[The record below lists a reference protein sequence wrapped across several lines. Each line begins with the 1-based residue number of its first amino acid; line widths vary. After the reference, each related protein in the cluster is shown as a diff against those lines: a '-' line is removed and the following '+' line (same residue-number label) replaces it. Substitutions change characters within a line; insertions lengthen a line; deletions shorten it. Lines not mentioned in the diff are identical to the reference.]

1 MGRLAVV
8 GKVETL
14 GEPPAERRVRS
25 RLPLAVFDHG
35 SHVTLYRHGTE
46 AYVAPHRVDH
56 APHLQTLAQLGCDR
70 LLALSSVG
78 SLHPDLPVGT
88 FVVPDDFIALA
99 ETPVVASEPHQH
111 VVPGFTAPWRDR
123 LLAAWHDVADE
134 PLVDH
139 GVYWQMNGPRFETR
153 AEIRLAATA
162 ADVIGMTMASECVAA
177 NQLGLA
183 YAGVCIVDNLAN
195 GVAGV
200 ELTLEEFRRAAAAN
214 AVRLLAVLAR
224 LVPVLAE

>member
-1 MGRLAVV
+1 
-8 GKVETL
+8 
-14 GEPPAERRVRS
+14 
-25 RLPLAVFDHG
+25 
-35 SHVTLYRHGTE
+35 
-46 AYVAPHRVDH
+46 
-56 APHLQTLAQLGCDR
+56 
-70 LLALSSVG
+70 
-78 SLHPDLPVGT
+78 
-88 FVVPDDFIALA
+88 
-99 ETPVVASEPHQH
+99 
-111 VVPGFTAPWRDR
+111 
-123 LLAAWHDVADE
+123 
-134 PLVDH
+134 
-139 GVYWQMNGPRFETR
+139 MNGPRFETR